1 MGIHKVWVT
10 LPDGAEIQAGE
21 LAFGRPM
28 PDGTCRSAFRY
39 SPEWLKKGFPL
50 DPVSLPLSTGE
61 FHASHLGPPLAVF
74 DDALPD
80 AWGRHLIDSE
90 KQIPISKRLPE
101 RYLVEVGRGGLGA
114 IGFGGPVK
122 RNFEEA
128 RMHSMAELMDA
139 ARDVEKG
146 VAAPDSAGLHKL
158 FAVGASAGGA
168 RPKALV
174 AHEGRHWI
182 AKFPAYQDGPLNVP
196 ALEFASMVTA
206 KKAGLDCPDVQLH
219 SIGGRSVLFI
229 ERFDLTEKGRVHH
242 LSFKS
247 LCKERGGLLVGS
259 YADLMAVVAKHSMRP
274 EADTH
279 ALYRQAVFNMAIGN
293 TDDHLKNFMMQG
305 GPKGY
310 CLAPAF
316 DLVPDI
322 ARNLEHQLSVGGLR
336 YPEKTAIAEFG
347 ARWCRDRELAE
358 KVMQEVSVAVSGFKG
373 ELAATG
379 VDMEAHARIC
389 SDIDARL
396 GVLAQRAASIP
407 SSEASRLF
415 DRAAEAAAAADGR
428 AHLAG
433 GRELDR

>member
-10 LPDGAEIQAGE
+10 LPDGPEILAGE
-21 LAFGRPM
+21 LAFGQPM

-50 DPVSLPLSTGE
+50 DPVSLPLSAGE
-61 FHASHLGPPLAVF
+61 FHSSHLAPPLAVF

-80 AWGRHLIDSE
+80 AWGRHLIDFE

-128 RMHSMAELMDA
+128 RMPSMAELMDA

-146 VAAPDSAGLHKL
+146 VVAPDRAGLHKL

-196 ALEFASMVTA
+196 ALEFTSMRTA
-206 KKAGLDCPDVQLH
+206 RKAGLNCPDVQLH
-219 SIGGRSVLFI
+219 SIGGRSVLFV
-229 ERFDLTEKGRVHH
+229 ERFDLTERGRVHH
-242 LSFKS
+242 LSFKT
-247 LCKERGGLLVGS
+247 LCKERGGLFAGS

-274 EADTH
+274 DVDAR
-279 ALYRQAVFNMAIGN
+279 ALYRQVVFNMALGN

-305 GPKGY
+305 GPNGY

-336 YPEKTAIAEFG
+336 SPDRPALAEFG
-347 ARWCRDRELAE
+347 GRWCRDRVAAE
-358 KVMQEVSVAVSGFKG
+358 RTIQEVTAAAGGFKD

-379 VDMEAHARIC
+379 VDMDAHARIC
-389 SDIDARL
+389 GDIEARL
-396 GVLAQRAASIP
+396 GVLTQRSVAISA
-407 SSEASRLF
+407 SEASRLF
-415 DRAAEAAAAADGR
+415 DRAAEAASAADGR
-428 AHLAG
+428 IRSPG
-433 GRELDR
+433 DRERER